1 MASVCTTLAII
12 GMIYISPVLIPALV
26 LVGVLYDLFNSELP
40 PGIDQPLKLR
50 FFNAMMISAMIAG
63 KILQKVGICNE
74 FTVLRVLLDG
84 IPPWRD
90 SKLLIKDLKV
100 DEVPLRIYQPKNPP
114 TGKRRGILYFHGGA
128 GTFGSIRAFERICR
142 YMAKKCNSVVVSV
155 GYRLAPEH
163 PYPGQYFDCLNA
175 TLYFMRNLEEY
186 HVDPALIIVSGDSCG
201 ANFATVICQIL
212 LNNRDLPKVR
222 AQVLL
227 YPGLQGLDFQLPS
240 YQQNASVPILY
251 RKLVLYFCFR
261 YLNKE
266 PKFLKD
272 ILRNCHVCESVRS
285 KYKRWVSADLIP
297 DEFKI
302 RNYVPPTPPSYKPE
316 VYETIKEVLA
326 LTFSPLLAEDSVICQ
341 LPEAYI
347 VTCEF
352 DVLRDDGLL
361 YKKRLEDNGVQVTWY
376 HSESGFHGILAFF
389 GYGIFSFFSGQK
401 IVDNLV
407 NYINSL

>member
-1 MASVCTTLAII
+1 M
-12 GMIYISPVLIPALV
+12 SPVIIPIVV
-26 LVGVLYDLFNSELP
+26 LGGVFYDIFNSKLP

-50 FFNAMMISAMIAG
+50 LFHSLMITTLISG
-63 KILQKVGICNE
+63 KLLAKLGICNDLSL
-74 FTVLRVLLDG
+74 LRVVLDG
-84 IPPWRD
+84 VPPRRD

-100 DEVPLRIYQPKNPP
+100 DEVPLRIYQPKWPP

-142 YMAKKCNSVVVSV
+142 HIAKKCNSVVVSV

-186 HVDPALIIVSGDSCG
+186 HVDPARIIIGGDSCG

-212 LNNRDLPKVR
+212 LNGRDLPKVR
-222 AQVLL
+222 AQVLF
-227 YPGLQGLDFQLPS
+227 YPGLQGLDFYLPS
-240 YQQNASVPILY
+240 YQQNASVPILF
-251 RKLVLYFCFR
+251 RKLVIYFCCR
-261 YLNKE
+261 YLNKDPSLLE
-266 PKFLKD
+266 DVLHS
-272 ILRNCHVCESVRS
+272 CHVPESMRQ
-285 KYKRWVSADLIP
+285 KYKKWVSADLVP
-297 DEFKI
+297 DEFKV
-302 RNYVPPTPPSYKPE
+302 RGYVPQRSTCYKPQVHE
-316 VYETIKEVLA
+316 AIKEILA
-326 LTFSPLLAEDSVICQ
+326 GTFSPLLAEDSIICQ

-361 YKKRLEDNGVQVTWY
+361 YKRRLEDNGVPVTWY

-389 GYGIFSFFSGQK
+389 GYGIFSFLSGK
-401 IVDNLV
+401 RIMDNTV
-407 NYINSL
+407 NYINNL

>member
-1 MASVCTTLAII
+1 L
-12 GMIYISPVLIPALV
+12 SPVVIPALV
-26 LVGVLYDLFNSELP
+26 LGALFYDICHSETP

-50 FFNAMMISAMIAG
+50 FFHSLLIAIMILG
-63 KILQKVGICNE
+63 KILEKLGICSDLSL
-74 FTVLRVLLDG
+74 LRVVLNG

-90 SKLLIKDLKV
+90 SNLLIKDLKV
-100 DEVPLRIYQPKNPP
+100 DEVPLRIYQPKQPP

-128 GTFGSIRAFERICR
+128 GTFGSISAFERVCR
-142 YMAKKCNSVVVSV
+142 YIAKKCNAVVVSV

-186 HVDPALIIVSGDSCG
+186 HVDPALIIIGGDSCG

-212 LNNRDLPKVR
+212 VDKRDLPKVR

-227 YPGLQGLDFQLPS
+227 YPGLQGIDFHLPS
-240 YQQNASVPILY
+240 YQQNASVPILF
-251 RKLVLYFCFR
+251 RKLVIYFCFR
-261 YLNKE
+261 YFNKE
-266 PKFLKD
+266 PSVLED
-272 ILRNCHVCESVRS
+272 VLQNCHVPESMKQ
-285 KYKRWVSADLIP
+285 KYKKWVSADLIP
-297 DEFKI
+297 DKFKTRGYI
-302 RNYVPPTPPSYKPE
+302 PEKSTSYKPE
-316 VYETIKEVLA
+316 VHEVMKEVLTT
-326 LTFSPLLAEDSVICQ
+326 TFSPLLAEDSIICQ
-341 LPEAYI
+341 LPETYI

-376 HSESGFHGILAFF
+376 HSENGFHGILAFF
-389 GYGIFSFFSGQK
+389 GYGIFSFSSGKK
-401 IVDNLV
+401 IMDGVV

>member
-1 MASVCTTLAII
+1 M
-12 GMIYISPVLIPALV
+12 SPVLIPALF
-26 LVGVLYDLFNSELP
+26 LGGLIYDFCNSELP

-50 FFNAMMISAMIAG
+50 LFNSLLIATLTSG
-63 KILQKVGICNE
+63 KLLEKLGICSDLKL
-74 FTVLRVLLDG
+74 LRVVLDG

-100 DEVPLRIYQPKNPP
+100 DEVPVRIYQPKWPS
-114 TGKRRGILYFHGGA
+114 TSKRRGIVYFHGGA

-142 YMAKKCNSVVVSV
+142 HIAKKCNSVVMSV

-163 PYPGQYFDCLNA
+163 PYPGQYLDCLTA

-186 HVDPALIIVSGDSCG
+186 HVDPALIIISGDSCG

-212 LNNRDLPKVR
+212 LNKRDLPKVR

-227 YPGLQGLDFQLPS
+227 YPGLQGLDFNLPS
-240 YQQNASVPILY
+240 YQQNASVPMLY
-251 RKLVLYFCFR
+251 RKLVIYFCFR

-266 PKFLKD
+266 PTVLED
-272 ILRNCHVCESVRS
+272 VLQNSHVPESMKC
-285 KYKRWVSADLIP
+285 KYRKWISADIIP
-297 DEFKI
+297 HKFKI
-302 RNYVPPTPPSYKPE
+302 RGYAPQKSTLYKPE
-316 VYETIKEVLA
+316 VNEAIKEILA
-326 LTFSPLLAEDSVICQ
+326 ATFSPLLAEDSIICQ
-341 LPEAYI
+341 LPESYI

-376 HSESGFHGILAFF
+376 HSETSFHGSLCFF
-389 GYGIFSFFSGQK
+389 GYGIFSFSSAEK
-401 IVDNLV
+401 IMDRIV

>member
-1 MASVCTTLAII
+1 F
-12 GMIYISPVLIPALV
+12 SPVIIPALF
-26 LVGVLYDLFNSELP
+26 LGGLLYDFFNSKMP

-50 FFNAMMISAMIAG
+50 FYHSVMITTMISG
-63 KILQKVGICNE
+63 KILEKLGVCGDL
-74 FTVLRVLLDG
+74 TLLRFVLDG
-84 IPPWRD
+84 IPPCRD

-100 DEVPLRIYQPKNPP
+100 DGVPLRIYQPKWPP

-142 YMAKKCNSVVVSV
+142 YIAKKCNSVVVSV

-186 HVDPALIIVSGDSCG
+186 HVDPALIIISGDSCG

-212 LNNRDLPKVR
+212 VNKRDLPKIR
-222 AQVLL
+222 AQVLF
-227 YPGLQGLDFQLPS
+227 YPGLQGLDFHLPS
-240 YQQNASVPILY
+240 YQQNARIPMLY
-251 RKLVLYFCFR
+251 RKLVIYFCFR
-261 YLNKE
+261 YLNRK
-266 PKFLKD
+266 PSFLED
-272 ILRNCHVCESVRS
+272 ILQNCHVPEIMKL
-285 KYKRWVSADLIP
+285 KYKKWISADNIP

-302 RNYVPPTPPSYKPE
+302 RGYIPQKSTSYKHE
-316 VYETIKEVLA
+316 VHEAVKELLA
-326 LTFSPLLAEDSVICQ
+326 ITFSPLLAEDSIICQ
-341 LPEAYI
+341 LPESYI

-361 YKKRLEDNGVQVTWY
+361 YKKRLEDNGIQVTWY

-389 GYGIFSFFSGQK
+389 GYGFFSFLSGKK
-401 IVDNLV
+401 IIDNTV

>member
-1 MASVCTTLAII
+1 MASVYTTLAII
-12 GMIYISPVLIPALV
+12 GIFFISPFIIPALV
-26 LVGVLYDLFNSELP
+26 LLGLLYDFLKSELP

-50 FFNAMMISAMIAG
+50 VFNSLLVTIMILG
-63 KILQKVGICNE
+63 KILKKLGICSDLSL
-74 FTVLRVLLDG
+74 LRVALDG

-90 SKLLIKDLKV
+90 SKLLIRDLKV
-100 DEVPLRIYQPKNPP
+100 DEVPLRIYQPKAPP

-142 YMAKKCNSVVVSV
+142 HIAKKCNAVVVSV

-186 HVDPALIIVSGDSCG
+186 HVDPALIIISGDSCG

-212 LNNRDLPKVR
+212 LNKRDLPKVR

-227 YPGLQGLDFQLPS
+227 YPGLQALDFHLPS
-240 YQQNASVPILY
+240 YQQNASVPILF
-251 RKLVLYFCFR
+251 RKLVIYFCFR

-266 PKFLKD
+266 PDVLED
-272 ILRNCHVCESVRS
+272 VLQNCHVPESMKQ
-285 KYKRWVSADLIP
+285 KYKKWISADNIP

-302 RNYVPPTPPSYKPE
+302 RGYVPQKPTSFKPE
-316 VYETIKEVLA
+316 VHEAIKEILA
-326 LTFSPLLAEDSVICQ
+326 GTFSPLLAEDSIICQ
-341 LPEAYI
+341 MPESYI

-361 YKKRLEDNGVQVTWY
+361 YKKRLEDNGVKVTWY
-376 HSESGFHGILAFF
+376 HSESGFHGIVSFF
-389 GYGIFSFFSGQK
+389 GYGIFSFLSAKK
-401 IVDNLV
+401 IMDNTV
-407 NYINSL
+407 NFINSL

>member
-1 MASVCTTLAII
+1 MASVYTTLAII
-12 GMIYISPVLIPALV
+12 GMVFISPVVIPAL
-26 LVGVLYDLFNSELP
+26 
-40 PGIDQPLKLR
+40 
-50 FFNAMMISAMIAG
+50 G
-63 KILQKVGICNE
+63 KILEKLGICSDLSL
-74 FTVLRVLLDG
+74 LRAVLDG
-84 IPPWRD
+84 IPPRRD

-100 DEVPLRIYQPKNPP
+100 DEVPLRIYQPKWPP

-128 GTFGSIRAFERICR
+128 GTFGSITR
-142 YMAKKCNSVVVSV
+142 V
-155 GYRLAPEH
+155 GIHISSLLLLCTPSFLEIYRLAPEH

-186 HVDPALIIVSGDSCG
+186 HVDPALIIISGDSCG

-212 LNNRDLPKVR
+212 LNKRDLPKVR

-227 YPGLQGLDFQLPS
+227 YPGLQGLDFHLPS
-240 YQQNASVPILY
+240 YQQNASVPMLF
-251 RKLVLYFCFR
+251 RKLVIYFCFR

-266 PKFLKD
+266 PSVLED
-272 ILRNCHVCESVRS
+272 VLQNCHVPESMKQ
-285 KYKRWVSADLIP
+285 KYKKWISADIIP

-302 RNYVPPTPPSYKPE
+302 RGYVPQKSISYKPE
-316 VYETIKEVLA
+316 VHEAIKEILA
-326 LTFSPLLAEDSVICQ
+326 ITFSPLLAEDSIICQ
-341 LPEAYI
+341 LPESYI

-361 YKKRLEDNGVQVTWY
+361 YKKRLEDNGIQVTWY

-389 GYGIFSFFSGQK
+389 GYGIFSFLSGKK
-401 IVDNLV
+401 IMDSTV

>member
-1 MASVCTTLAII
+1 
-12 GMIYISPVLIPALV
+12 ISPVLMPALF
-26 LVGVLYDLFNSELP
+26 LVGVLYDFFNSELP
-40 PGIDQPLKLR
+40 PGIDQPLKLH
-50 FFNAMMISAMIAG
+50 FYHSLMITAMIMG
-63 KILQKVGICNE
+63 KVLQKLKICSDL
-74 FTVLRVLLDG
+74 TVLRLALDG
-84 IPPWRD
+84 IPPCRD

-100 DEVPLRIYQPKNPP
+100 DEVPLRIYQPKSPP
-114 TGKRRGILYFHGGA
+114 TSKRRGILYFHGGA

-186 HVDPALIIVSGDSCG
+186 QVDPALIIISGDSCG
-201 ANFATVICQIL
+201 ANFATVICHIL
-212 LNNRDLPKVR
+212 LNNQDLPKVR

-240 YQQNASVPILY
+240 YQQNASVPMLFQ
-251 RKLVLYFCFR
+251 KLVIYFCFR

-266 PKFLKD
+266 PTVLED
-272 ILRNCHVCESVRS
+272 VLQNCHVPESMRH
-285 KYKRWVSADLIP
+285 KYKKWVSADLIP
-297 DEFKI
+297 DEFKV
-302 RNYVPPTPPSYKPE
+302 RGYVPPKPTPYKPKVHE
-316 VYETIKEVLA
+316 AVKEILA
-326 LTFSPLLAEDSVICQ
+326 LTFSPLLAEDSIICQ

-361 YKKRLEDNGVQVTWY
+361 YKKRLEDNGVRVTWY
-376 HSESGFHGILAFF
+376 HSHSGFHGILAFF
-389 GYGIFSFFSGQK
+389 GYGIFSFLSGKK
-401 IVDNLV
+401 IVDSVV

>member
-50 FFNAMMISAMIAG
+50 FFNAVMISAMLAG
-63 KILQKVGICNE
+63 KMLQKVGICND
-74 FTVLRVLLDG
+74 FTVLRILLDG

-90 SKLLIKDLKV
+90 SKLLIKDLRV
-100 DEVPLRIYQPKNPP
+100 DEVPLRIYQPKSPP

-272 ILRNCHVCESVRS
+272 ILHNCHVCESVRS
-285 KYKRWVSADLIP
+285 KYKKWVSADLIP

-302 RNYVPPTPPSYKPE
+302 RGYVPPTPPSYKPE

-389 GYGIFSFFSGQK
+389 GYGIFSFFSGKK

>member
-1 MASVCTTLAII
+1 
-12 GMIYISPVLIPALV
+12 
-26 LVGVLYDLFNSELP
+26 
-40 PGIDQPLKLR
+40 
-50 FFNAMMISAMIAG
+50 
-63 KILQKVGICNE
+63 
-74 FTVLRVLLDG
+74 
-84 IPPWRD
+84 
-90 SKLLIKDLKV
+90 KLLIKDLKV
-100 DEVPLRIYQPKNPP
+100 GEVPLRIYQPKWPP
-114 TGKRRGILYFHGGA
+114 TGKRRGVLYFHGGA
-128 GTFGSIRAFERICR
+128 GTFGSIGAFERVCR
-142 YMAKKCNSVVVSV
+142 YIAKKCNSVVVSV

-186 HVDPALIIVSGDSCG
+186 HVDPALIIISGDSCG

-212 LNNRDLPKVR
+212 LNKRDLPKVR

-227 YPGLQGLDFQLPS
+227 YPGLQGLDFHLPS
-240 YQQNASVPILY
+240 YQQNASVPLLF
-251 RKLVLYFCFR
+251 RKQVIYFCFR

-266 PKFLKD
+266 PSVMEDVLQ
-272 ILRNCHVCESVRS
+272 NCHVPESMKW
-285 KYKRWVSADLIP
+285 KYKKWVSADIIP

-302 RNYVPPTPPSYKPE
+302 RGYIPQKPTSYKPE
-316 VYETIKEVLA
+316 VHEAIKELLA
-326 LTFSPLLAEDSVICQ
+326 ITFSPLLAEDSIICQ
-341 LPEAYI
+341 LPESYI

-389 GYGIFSFFSGQK
+389 GYGIFSFLSGKK
-401 IVDNLV
+401 IMDSTV

>member
-1 MASVCTTLAII
+1 FAPVII
-12 GMIYISPVLIPALV
+12 PVLV
-26 LVGVLYDLFNSELP
+26 LRGLFYDFFNSELP

-50 FFNAMMISAMIAG
+50 FFHSILITTLTLG
-63 KILQKVGICNE
+63 KILQKLGICSD
-74 FTVLRVLLDG
+74 FSLLRVVLDG

-100 DEVPLRIYQPKNPP
+100 DEVPLRIYQPKWTP

-128 GTFGSIRAFERICR
+128 GTFGSIRAFERVCR
-142 YMAKKCNSVVVSV
+142 HIAKKCNSVVVSV

-175 TLYFMRNLEEY
+175 TLYFMKNLEEY
-186 HVDPALIIVSGDSCG
+186 HVDPARIIIAGDSCG
-201 ANFATVICQIL
+201 ANFTTVICQIL

-227 YPGLQGLDFQLPS
+227 YPGLQGLDFNLPS
-240 YQQNASVPILY
+240 YQQNASVPILF
-251 RKLVLYFCFR
+251 RKLVIYLCFR

-266 PKFLKD
+266 PS
-272 ILRNCHVCESVRS
+272 ILEETLQSCHVPESMKR
-285 KYKRWVSADLIP
+285 KYKKWISADLIP

-302 RNYVPPTPPSYKPE
+302 RGYVPQKSTCYKPE
-316 VYETIKEVLA
+316 VHEKIKEVLGI
-326 LTFSPLLAEDSVICQ
+326 TFSPLLAEDSIICQ

-376 HSESGFHGILAFF
+376 HSENAFHGILAFF
-389 GYGIFSFFSGQK
+389 GYGIFSFLSGKK
-401 IVDNLV
+401 IMDNTV

>member
-1 MASVCTTLAII
+1 M
-12 GMIYISPVLIPALV
+12 
-26 LVGVLYDLFNSELP
+26 P

-50 FFNAMMISAMIAG
+50 FYHSVMITTMISG
-63 KILQKVGICNE
+63 KILEKLGVCGDL
-74 FTVLRVLLDG
+74 TVLRFVLDG
-84 IPPWRD
+84 IPPCRD

-100 DEVPLRIYQPKNPP
+100 DGKGRQLFDCLSGYLLSLLTVLDLFLSNQIYVGFSWKPRHLAWKSECHSKGH
-114 TGKRRGILYFHGGA
+114 TGKSVGFESFTDSKG
-128 GTFGSIRAFERICR
+128 AFERICR
-142 YMAKKCNSVVVSV
+142 YIAKKCNSVVVSV

-186 HVDPALIIVSGDSCG
+186 HVDPALIIISGDSCG

-212 LNNRDLPKVR
+212 VNKRDLPKIR

-227 YPGLQGLDFQLPS
+227 YPGLQGLDFHLPS
-240 YQQNASVPILY
+240 YQQNARIPMLY
-251 RKLVLYFCFR
+251 RKLVIYFCFR
-261 YLNKE
+261 YLNRK
-266 PKFLKD
+266 PSFLED
-272 ILRNCHVCESVRS
+272 ILQNCHVPEIMKL
-285 KYKRWVSADLIP
+285 KYKKWISADNIP

-302 RNYVPPTPPSYKPE
+302 RGYIPQKSTSYKHE
-316 VYETIKEVLA
+316 VHEAVKELLA
-326 LTFSPLLAEDSVICQ
+326 ITFSPLLAEDSIICQ
-341 LPEAYI
+341 LPESYI

-361 YKKRLEDNGVQVTWY
+361 YKKRLEDNGIQVTWY

-389 GYGIFSFFSGQK
+389 GYGIFSFLSGKK
-401 IVDNLV
+401 IIDNTV

>member
-1 MASVCTTLAII
+1 
-12 GMIYISPVLIPALV
+12 ISPVLIPALF
-26 LVGVLYDLFNSELP
+26 LVGVLYDFFNSELP

-50 FFNAMMISAMIAG
+50 FFHSLMISAMIAG
-63 KILQKVGICNE
+63 KILQKVGICNDL
-74 FTVLRVLLDG
+74 TVLRVLLNG
-84 IPPWRD
+84 IPLWRD
-90 SKLLIKDLKV
+90 SQLLIKDLKV
-100 DEVPLRIYQPKNPP
+100 DEVPLRIYQPKSPP

-186 HVDPALIIVSGDSCG
+186 HVDPALVIISGDSCG
-201 ANFATVICQIL
+201 ANFATVVCQIL
-212 LNNRDLPKVR
+212 LNNQDLPKVR

-240 YQQNASVPILY
+240 YQQNASVPILF

-266 PKFLKD
+266 PKVLKD
-272 ILRNCHVCESVRS
+272 VLQNCHVCESMRC
-285 KYKRWVSADLIP
+285 KYKKWVSADLIP

-302 RNYVPPTPPSYKPE
+302 RGYVPLTPTLYKPE
-316 VYETIKEVLA
+316 VHEAVKEILA
-326 LTFSPLLAEDSVICQ
+326 LTFSPLLAEDSIICQ
-341 LPEAYI
+341 LPETYI
-347 VTCEF
+347 LTCEF

-361 YKKRLEDNGVQVTWY
+361 YKKRLEDNGVRVTWY
-376 HSESGFHGILAFF
+376 HSERGFHGILAFF
-389 GYGIFSFFSGQK
+389 GYGFFSFLSGKK
-401 IVDNLV
+401 IVDSLV